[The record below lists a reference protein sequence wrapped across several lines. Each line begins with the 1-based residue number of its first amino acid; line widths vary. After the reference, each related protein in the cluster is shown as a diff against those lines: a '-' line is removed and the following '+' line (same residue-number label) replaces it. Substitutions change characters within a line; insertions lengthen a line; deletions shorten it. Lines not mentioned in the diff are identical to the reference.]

1 MWKILGWLAVAAAI
15 AAGCWFYMSKRKAA
29 AVALAS
35 QQKESAADVRRD
47 LRAFARAERAYKA
60 SHGTYASLDEL
71 YSSGA
76 LKDERPAR
84 DGYTYSSG
92 SSSIGFSIIARC
104 QAQPSTNC
112 PSFEIDQSMELQ
124 QLP

>member
-1 MWKILGWLAVAAAI
+1 MWKILGLLAVGAAI
-15 AAGCWFYMSKRKAA
+15 AAGCWFYMSNKK
-29 AVALAS
+29 AVAS
-35 QQKESAADVRRD
+35 QRAESAADVRRD

-76 LKDERPAR
+76 LKEERPAR

-92 SSSIGFSIIARC
+92 SSSTGFSIIARC

>member
-1 MWKILGWLAVAAAI
+1 MWKILGLLAVGAAI
-15 AAGCWFYMSKRKAA
+15 AAGCWFYMSNKKTVAA
-29 AVALAS
+29 QRA
-35 QQKESAADVRRD
+35 ESAADVRRD

-76 LKDERPAR
+76 LKEERPAR

-92 SSSIGFSIIARC
+92 SSSTGFSIIARC
-104 QAQPSTNC
+104 QAQPSNNC